1 MSELRAE
8 QPSPQ
13 EQPYR
18 IEQRDP
24 LGVLSST
31 REVMLRARLVQID
44 TTQIERLARSLMTP
58 QDEKAGLSSGRAGIT
73 APAWPAHYH
82 FFDGSERTVNWLL
95 VLDALNFC
103 FWAEKGQARWQIEYR
118 GEVLNGYWAEAA
130 ALRRAVE
137 ENKPLWDARYLSN
150 IDRQELATIFRGPS
164 QDGPGIPLFEERV
177 RCAREVGQVLLERF
191 GGQFSRLVEQAGR
204 SGVAL
209 ALALVEHFSSFRDV
223 ATYEGR
229 EVRFFKR
236 AQICVADLH
245 GAFGGRSWGAFT
257 DMDELTIF
265 ADYKLPQVL
274 RHHGV
279 LVYAPELADRIDR
292 LELLAPGSVEE
303 VEIRAATTWASELL
317 RREIVRLGGQ
327 AVTAAEIDQLLWHL
341 GQDATDMRPY
351 HRVRTI
357 FY

>member
-1 MSELRAE
+1 MAELQAE
-8 QPSPQ
+8 HHFSQ
-13 EQPYR
+13 EQPYSL
-18 IEQRDP
+18 EQRDP

-31 REVMLRARLVQID
+31 REVILRARSVQID
-44 TTQIERLARSLMTP
+44 TAQIERLARVLMTP
-58 QDEKAGLSSGRAGIT
+58 QNGEAGQAVFT
-73 APAWPAHYH
+73 APAWPAQYH

-103 FWAEKGQARWQIEYR
+103 FWAEKGHARWQIEYR
-118 GEVLNGYWAEAA
+118 GKVLNGYWAEAA

-150 IDRQELATIFRGPS
+150 IDRQELAAIFRGPS
-164 QDGPGIPLFEERV
+164 QDGPGIPLFEERL
-177 RCAREVGQVLLERF
+177 RCAREVGRVLLERF
-191 GGQFSRLVEQAGR
+191 GGQFSHLVEQAKQ

-209 ALALVEHFSSFRDV
+209 ALALAEHFSSFRDV
-223 ATYEGR
+223 ATYDGR

-236 AQICVADLH
+236 AQICVADLY

-303 VEIRAATTWASELL
+303 VEIRAATIWACELL
-317 RREIVRLGGQ
+317 RRAIVRLSGQ
-327 AVTAAEIDQLLWHL
+327 VVTAAEIDQLLWHL
-341 GQDATDMRPY
+341 GQDAANMRPY

>member
-1 MSELRAE
+1 MAE
-8 QPSPQ
+8 FQADHHFSQ
-13 EQPYR
+13 EPPYSSR
-18 IEQRDP
+18 EQRDS

-31 REVMLRARLVQID
+31 REVIRRARFIQID
-44 TTQIERLARSLMTP
+44 TAQIERLARVLMTP
-58 QDEKAGLSSGRAGIT
+58 QNGEAGQAVFI
-73 APAWPAHYH
+73 APAWPAQYH

-103 FWAEKGQARWQIEYR
+103 FWAEKGHARWQIEYR

-137 ENKPLWDARYLSN
+137 EGKPLWDARYLSN
-150 IDRQELATIFRGPS
+150 IDRQELAAIFRGPS
-164 QDGPGIPLFEERV
+164 ADGPDIPLFEERL
-177 RCAREVGQVLLERF
+177 RCAREVGRVLLERF
-191 GGQFSRLVEQAGR
+191 GGQFSHLVEQAKQ

-209 ALALVEHFSSFRDV
+209 ALALAEHFSSFRDV
-223 ATYEGR
+223 ATYDGR

-236 AQICVADLH
+236 AQICVADLYS
-245 GAFGGRSWGAFT
+245 AFGGKSWGAFT

-279 LVYAPELADRIDR
+279 LVYTPELADRIDR

-303 VEIRAATTWASELL
+303 VEIRAATIWASELL
-317 RREIVRLGGQ
+317 RQAIVRLSSQ
-327 AVTAAEIDQLLWHL
+327 TVTAAEVDQLLWHL
-341 GQDATDMRPY
+341 GQDAADMRPY